1 MLHNCNEPRGR
12 LGNCSGI
19 PARVDTTGND
29 RKSHGCARQGLP
41 GGGLAG
47 QGLAGQGLAGQ
58 GLAGKCVALSAGENA
73 CGDVDQGPDRGGGL
87 HGEAVARRDGNS
99 GDGRERSLVF
109 PGDHA
114 ICALLG
120 DACHVGL
127 ICASSDPHHD
137 AELGDEI
144 PASAVA
150 RRAAPD
156 YAACVL

>member
-12 LGNCSGI
+12 LDNRGGI
-19 PARVDTTGND
+19 PARVDIAGNG
-29 RKSHGCARQGLP
+29 RTSHSCARQGL
-41 GGGLAG
+41 AG
-47 QGLAGQGLAGQ
+47 EC
-58 GLAGKCVALSAGENA
+58 LAGKCVALSAGENA